1 MPDRLVLVRQS
12 SHIRVVSDAEVL
24 TALGD
29 ELRGLPRTDVHVDMR
44 PFAADVEG
52 GYWDRS
58 EGYIIQQ
65 AQEIRAAADGAAE
78 PAIAFFG
85 LAEVPHLLALG
96 AYVGDERRVQLHDL
110 YSEDW
115 VWPEDHQTVSLREP
129 TGLPT
134 ARVGVSGEVVV
145 RVEVTYPVSTD
156 DVNEVVP
163 QDRFDDVTLGLSKPD
178 RGVVRSAQDVA
189 AIRGQVR
196 EALAEI
202 RAHYPRLERI
212 HLVCAAPASVCFAI
226 GQELQIRNNV
236 PVVTYRY
243 RPGTDGHALREAIVL
258 TPGEAATAARPLT
271 DEEKAEAAEVRTG
284 AWTRALDLVVRYAT
298 SMQRD
303 NRDREVRA
311 WFEPLQIAAEA
322 GLSAP
327 FPELPPLWGVVNSRS
342 SVDPEPLP
350 GVDPP
355 YALPKTTWAWK
366 LTDALLL
373 AQRRSAT
380 AGDGTVDGPLLER
393 LVRLFLFHE
402 SLHEHHVL
410 TKYTALGVGRF
421 PNVLERLDYM
431 ADLYAA
437 LHELDY
443 TARQLKTLT
452 TPEALHDELVQVLD
466 DVLHSHWAFVDADE
480 DAPRWQVR
488 HIRRFLNWY
497 WRLAQVNRAREL
509 PRDRALAVA
518 LQVLAEP
525 PAVEIAG
532 LEQQVGGRRVYAR
545 LDKLDRTTEFS
556 LGLVLENAH
565 FFELTDSANVNL
577 RELMAAFV
585 RRDHEEIKTF
595 FQTVFEKAK
604 QAGGALPP
612 Q

>member
-1 MPDRLVLVRQS
+1 
-12 SHIRVVSDAEVL
+12 
-24 TALGD
+24 
-29 ELRGLPRTDVHVDMR
+29 MR
-44 PFAADVEG
+44 PFEADVEG
-52 GYWDRS
+52 GFWDRS

-65 AQEIRAAADGAAE
+65 AQNIRAAADEASD
-78 PAIAFFG
+78 PALAFFG

-115 VWPEDHQTVSLREP
+115 VWPEDRQTVTLREP
-129 TGLPT
+129 TGIPT

-145 RVEVTYPVSTD
+145 RVEVTYPVRTD

-163 QDRFDDVTLGLSKPD
+163 QDRFDDVTLGLAKPD

-212 HLVCAAPASVCFAI
+212 HLICAAPASVCFAI

-243 RPGTDGHALREAIVL
+243 RHTADGHALREAIVL
-258 TPGEAATAARPLT
+258 TPGEAAMATRPLT
-271 DEEKAEAAEVRTG
+271 DEEKAEAAEVRVG
-284 AWTRALDLVVRYAT
+284 AWTDALDQVVRYAT

-303 NRDREVRA
+303 NRGREISA
-311 WFEPLQIAAEA
+311 WYEPLQIAAEA
-322 GLSAP
+322 EPSAP
-327 FPELPPLWGVVNSRS
+327 FPVLPPLWDVVNARS
-342 SVDPEPLP
+342 SVDSEPLP

-355 YALPKTTWAWK
+355 YAHPKTTWAWK

-380 AGDGTVDGPLLER
+380 GESADGVDQPLLER

-443 TARQLKTLT
+443 TARQIKTLT

-497 WRLAQVNRAREL
+497 WRWAQVNRAREL
-509 PRDRALAVA
+509 PRDGALAVA
-518 LQVLAEP
+518 LQILAES
-525 PAVEIAG
+525 PAIEIAG

-545 LDKLDRTTEFS
+545 LDKLDPTTEFS

-595 FQTVFEKAK
+595 FQTVFERAN